1 LSVERYFQKR
11 ADEFDA
17 LYDESRWW
25 YRLDRL
31 LRRGLYERVE
41 LTLGEMKELG
51 NFSVLDA
58 GCGSGRNAV
67 LFAGAG
73 AQRVVGID
81 FSARMIELAK
91 ALSRNRGMDT
101 RCEFI
106 QADFLEYSASERFDV
121 VVALGV
127 FDYLADPRSFLQRM
141 MQHAT
146 RKVIASFPRASLI
159 RAPIRKLRYG
169 LRNCPVYFTTE
180 DRLGE
185 LCHQAGLQGFRLV
198 PYASSGLLLVGDV
211 AGAKQPL
218 DEI

>member
-41 LTLGEMKELG
+41 LTLREMRDLG
-51 NFSVLDA
+51 NFSVLDV

-73 AQRVVGID
+73 AGRVVGID
-81 FSARMIELAK
+81 FSSRMIELAK
-91 ALSRNRGMDT
+91 ELSRTRGVDA

-106 QADFLEYSASERFDV
+106 QADFLEYPATERFDV
-121 VVALGV
+121 VAALGV
-127 FDYLADPRSFLQRM
+127 FDYLAEPQAFLERM
-141 MQHAT
+141 MQLAT

-159 RAPIRKLRYG
+159 RAPLRKLRYG

-180 DRLGE
+180 EKLAA
-185 LCHQAGLQGFRLV
+185 LCRTAGLRSFRLV

-211 AGAKQPL
+211 AGA
-218 DEI
+218 

>member
-1 LSVERYFQKR
+1 MSVERYFQKW

-17 LYDESRWW
+17 LYDQTRWW
-25 YRLDRL
+25 YRLDRV

-41 LTLGEMKELG
+41 LTLREMRDLG
-51 NFSVLDA
+51 NFSVLDV

-73 AQRVVGID
+73 ARRVVGID
-81 FSARMIELAK
+81 FSTRMIELAK
-91 ALSRNRGMDT
+91 ALSRARGVDS

-106 QADFLEYSASERFDV
+106 QADFLEYPAPERFDV

-127 FDYLADPRSFLQRM
+127 FDYLAEPRGFLERM
-141 MQHAT
+141 MQRAS

-159 RAPIRKLRYG
+159 RAPLRKLRYG

-180 DRLGE
+180 EKLAE
-185 LCHQAGLQGFRLV
+185 LCRNAGLRRFRLV
-198 PYASSGLLLVGDV
+198 PYASSGLLLVGDL
-211 AGAKQPL
+211 AGA
-218 DEI
+218 